1 MTPADIDTLAI
12 RALYV
17 MRKFIG
23 QGETEGNNRGSFIH
37 YTLEGHKLSSPAPAW
52 CALTCRRA
60 YVLAYEGMFS
70 PVLSVNNPGPPAW
83 LYRDHARRI
92 PEPGALRLV
101 AGMGQAGRKFKD
113 PKQAKP
119 GDLGLMKRPDGHHVY
134 MVEHVDGNVVHSIE
148 GNVGKFPA
156 KVKRMTRDVLND
168 VAFVTFASLR
178 KEQ

>member
-1 MTPADIDTLAI
+1 MIPADIDTLAI

-23 QGETEGNNRGSFIH
+23 QGETDGNNRGSFIH

-60 YVLAYEGMFS
+60 YVLAYEGMLS
-70 PVLSVNNPGPPAW
+70 PALSVNNPGPPAW

-101 AGMGQAGRKFKD
+101 AGMGMAGRKFKD
-113 PKQAKP
+113 ADEAQP
-119 GDLGLMKRPDGHHVY
+119 GDLVLWKRTDGHHVE
-134 MVEHVDGNVVHSIE
+134 MVEHVDKGIVHTIG
-148 GNVGKFPA
+148 GNVGRFPS
-156 KVKRMTRDVLND
+156 KVKRLTHDVTTEPH
-168 VAFVTFASLR
+168 FVTFASLR